1 MSSIDKDMERLGKSG
16 FNKNIIEAEK
26 EYQEALRAKNRTSTV
41 ETGGVSSSHSFG
53 YYSISDSDKNMNQQ
67 NSSSNTL
74 QDGGSGDSGNN
85 RTSYHSNSFRSK
97 NESMVQTYRPIEYTS
112 NSILNKN
119 STDAKTIENVFDG
132 KSKVKIID
140 LSEASRKKML
150 EYQIDRRLS
159 SQGIRTVHT
168 VGHMITG
175 IARSA
180 VRNDEIG
187 RGLTEVADNGGE
199 VILNN
204 KMETIKAVVTVKAVA
219 GNSGLLV
226 GLAVVNSAKR
236 TIRKSIQNSY
246 FNKYYQKEYTN
257 ALKKVND
264 VLSKHGIENVKD
276 LNSATLKEM
285 INNIKQSSLTGEAQK
300 EAIKALKNAGNWSVN
315 LDTRNA
321 LVEVNKVLKAN
332 NLSQLHL
339 EGSELAIAAKA
350 ELKKAIKAGASEDVI
365 EAYKKA
371 VDIGNAQTFDK
382 SFAKKFKKKAKFIKG
397 IGRSLLRYL
406 RQTDAGR
413 GASMVMSIVS
423 ITNRTIKK
431 AVKTVQ
437 NIAKIAS
444 TLSRKA
450 LLASLKRKQKDLSKV
465 NKKINKMINNGNSVP
480 KKYLDRRNK
489 LSKKIDKKN
498 IKRDKLKEKANK
510 KFNKK
515 NQQFDPFG
523 LKARF
528 SAFRKNL
535 REKTLRK
542 ILGDR
547 LYEKLG
553 IFSDKFINF
562 FNGLKKIL
570 RKIVAIGFGIIL
582 LFVIIISI
590 VTVILSFIG
599 SFDLSGDSNYKKAI
613 EYVCELYKDDIKFIS
628 QTGQFQQADYEY
640 VTGLGCTNIIFN
652 NGTYI
657 SKDKYDMGI
666 GEEADEDFNHNASSN
681 IAEILSMT
689 YIHFEQELGKGTDT
703 DAVDIFN
710 DVKYKELR
718 SYMTQLWR
726 GSHKFVVTYVGDEVN
741 KVEYITYYFDDI
753 FSCEMRNDR
762 WIEEIHYS
770 TTGDSSTTYAIWKK
784 LLELGYS
791 EYAAA
796 GILGCW
802 EQESRYDPFI
812 IEYKKTK
819 PSDSDIN
826 SWVSSKQTLSNY
838 TQYNLEKTT
847 DGYFVEK
854 DSEGNLFYA
863 CGVGLAQWTGP
874 RAWDLLYY
882 YNAETD
888 SLDTSG
894 DSLNE
899 DWKTLD
905 FQMKFLTYEMTNKY
919 ASSLGHYKEINA
931 TSDSEE
937 DINEAIRQATHDFLL
952 NYEYGSKKPDSGDA
966 WDKEFEPR
974 YESAKAIYKRYTGIG
989 GYVAFI
995 QRNYHRDAKGNA
1007 LLPPILKYQIYKENE
1022 DGIEY
1027 TGPYPWDNQLGVNC
1041 AMCTMASIVCA
1052 ATGEFVTPREVCA
1065 VQVGPDT
1072 SPEEVTNETD
1082 VSIYNPD
1089 NIANAYGLTY
1099 LGDNPHA
1106 TPDEICNYINNGC
1119 YIAMYV
1125 VTATPKFN
1133 DGSTVAPG
1141 DLHTHWIALL
1151 SVVDEDEHIVLCST
1165 SSWGRSCFREL
1176 DLDTLR
1182 NEDVKYN
1189 KIFSIN

>member
-74 QDGGSGDSGNN
+74 QDGGFGDSGNN

-119 STDAKTIENVFDG
+119 STNAKTIENVFDG

-321 LVEVNKVLKAN
+321 LTEVNKVLNAN

-431 AVKTVQ
+431 AVKAVQ

-450 LLASLKRKQKDLSKV
+450 LIASLKRKQKDLNKV

-553 IFSDKFINF
+553 RFSNKFINF
-562 FNGLKKIL
+562 FNGLKKLL

-590 VTVILSFIG
+590 ITVILSFIG
-599 SFDLSGDSNYKKAI
+599 SFDLSGDSNYKRAM
-613 EYVCELYKDDIKFIS
+613 EYVCELYKDDIKFIAH
-628 QTGQFQQADYEY
+628 TGDFVETATKDT

-657 SKDKYDMGI
+657 SKDKYDIGI

-689 YIHFEQELGKGTDT
+689 YIHFEQELGEGTDT

-726 GSHKFVVTYVGDEVN
+726 GSHKFKVTYVGDEVN

-762 WIEEIHYS
+762 WIEEEHYS

-802 EQESRYDPFI
+802 EQESRHNPFT
-812 IEYKKTK
+812 IEGDYIHLDDGGKDLT
-819 PSDSDIN
+819 
-826 SWVSSKQTLSNY
+826 VSNKQMLSNY
-838 TQYNLEKTT
+838 TKVTLKRTSS
-847 DGYFVEK
+847 GYSVK
-854 DSEGNLFYA
+854 DSAGNPIKNDEGNILYA
-863 CGVGLAQWTGP
+863 CGVGLAQWTGS
-874 RAWDLLYY
+874 RAWDLLYH
-882 YNAETD
+882 YNIETD
-888 SLDTSG
+888 SLDTND

-905 FQMKFLTYEMTNKY
+905 FQMKFLSYEMTKGGY
-919 ASSLGHYKEINA
+919 SSTLGQYKNINA
-931 TSDSEE
+931 VSDNED
-937 DINEAIRQATHDFLL
+937 DINEAIRQATHDFFWH
-952 NYEYGSKKPDSGDA
+952 YEYGDGKPDSGYA
-966 WDKEFEPR
+966 WDYMFGPR
-974 YESAKAIYKRYTGIG
+974 YESAIAIYKRFNGMH
-989 GYVAFI
+989 GYVGFAQSSNERI
-995 QRNYHRDAKGNA
+995 QYYGQPAENTDLKWNA
-1007 LLPPILKYQIYKENE
+1007 VLCATQPNNNSAYCGMCAMASMVSSVTGEIITPLDVYNLQNVNNSVAIEKPSEIAGAY
-1022 DGIEY
+1022 GIEY
-1027 TGPYPWDNQLGVNC
+1027 LKDLGGTASDEEMLSCLDNGYY
-1041 AMCTMASIVCA
+1041 IVIHVTDANSHFTNGNAITNYMHWITLYKIEDYDEKTILCY
-1052 ATGEFVTPREVCA
+1052 TSSNQGGGNGEFF
-1065 VQVGPDT
+1065 
-1072 SPEEVTNETD
+1072 
-1082 VSIYNPD
+1082 
-1089 NIANAYGLTY
+1089 
-1099 LGDNPHA
+1099 A
-1106 TPDEICNYINNGC
+1106 T
-1119 YIAMYV
+1119 
-1125 VTATPKFN
+1125 
-1133 DGSTVAPG
+1133 
-1141 DLHTHWIALL
+1141 
-1151 SVVDEDEHIVLCST
+1151 
-1165 SSWGRSCFREL
+1165 L
-1176 DLDTLR
+1176 DLDDLYMF
-1182 NEDVKYN
+1182 NHCY
-1189 KIFSIN
+1189 IFAP